1 MAYRLVIR
9 IGDRSKR
16 FPLEPGENLVGSCTE
31 CAVRISHPTV
41 SRRHAAITVSDQS
54 VSLTDLGSRNGTRVG
69 GRAVTDSVTV
79 AAGAGVRIG
88 SVEGRLEEVGVG
100 DVEVG
105 ISLPAPEL
113 EPSRVPRGADS
124 FVSTVT
130 PAALEVFAVERFP
143 ELAEGLARGDS
154 RTEIAQAAAAALR
167 HAMPC
172 RRVEVVRDRGD
183 AEELLFASV
192 RTGGSGTPG
201 REIVAA
207 DAGDG
212 WILRVDFL
220 SPAFARSYAPLVRG
234 VAALVRAAG
243 PRAGVKL
250 PRGTAAPD
258 LPEPPRPPSLV
269 RRMLEIYSLAGR
281 IAGGRVSVLIKG
293 ESGTGKELLARYVHA
308 ASERAGAELVTLN
321 CAALPRDLL
330 ESELFGVERGVATG
344 VEARAGKFESA
355 HGSTL
360 FLDEIGDMAA
370 ETQAKILRVLQE
382 GEVHRIGGSRAR
394 PADVR
399 VLSATNRELDAMLE
413 DGRFRR
419 DLYHRIADWVV
430 EVPPLRQRRADIPNL
445 AAHFLAEACDERG
458 LRVAGISRDAVAAL
472 VSYAWPG
479 NIRELQKEMRRVALF
494 LDDEEL
500 LDTARL
506 QAKITRARTAG
517 SGDALKDV
525 LERAER
531 EHIVRVL
538 DECGG
543 VVTEAAERLA
553 MGLSTLYRRMKALG
567 IE

>member
-1 MAYRLVIR
+1 MAYRLMIR
-9 IGDRSKR
+9 IGDRTKR
-16 FPLEPGENLVGSCTE
+16 FPLEPGENLVGSSRECT
-31 CAVRISHPTV
+31 ARISHPTV
-41 SRRHAAITVSDQS
+41 SRRHATIAVSGQD
-54 VSLTDLGSRNGTRVG
+54 VSLADLGSRNGTRVD
-69 GRAVTDSVTV
+69 GRPVTDSAAV
-79 AAGAGVRIG
+79 AAGARVRFG

-105 ISLPAPEL
+105 ISLPAPER
-113 EPSRVPRGADS
+113 EPSKITRGTDS
-124 FVSTVT
+124 FVTTVT
-130 PAALEVFAVERFP
+130 PATFEVFAVERFP

-154 RTEIAQAAAAALR
+154 RTEIAQAAATALR
-167 HAMPC
+167 DAMPC

-183 AEELLFASV
+183 AEELLFVSACSFDL
-192 RTGGSGTPG
+192 GTPG
-201 REIVAA
+201 RDLVTA

-212 WILRVDFL
+212 WSLRVDFL
-220 SPAFARSYAPLVRG
+220 SPTFARSYASLVRG
-234 VAALVRAAG
+234 VAAMVRAAG
-243 PRAGVKL
+243 PRAGARL
-250 PRGTAAPD
+250 PRGPAAPD
-258 LPEPPRPPSLV
+258 PPEPPRPPSLV
-269 RRMLEIYSLAGR
+269 RQVRETYSQAGR
-281 IAGGRVSVLIKG
+281 IAGGRVSVLIRG
-293 ESGTGKELLARYVHA
+293 ESGTGKELLARYIHA
-308 ASERAGAELVTLN
+308 ASERAGAGLVTLN

-382 GEVHRIGGSRAR
+382 GEVHRIGGNRAR

-399 VLSATNRELDAMLE
+399 ILSATNRDLDAMLE
-413 DGRFRR
+413 DGRFRP

-430 EVPPLRQRRADIPNL
+430 EVPPLRRRRADIPNL
-445 AAHFLAEACDERG
+445 AAHFLAEACHERG

-472 VSYAWPG
+472 VAYDWPG
-479 NIRELQKEMRRVALF
+479 NVRELQKEMRRVALF
-494 LDDEEL
+494 LEDDEL
-500 LDTARL
+500 LDTARI
-506 QAKITRARTAG
+506 QGKITRATTPG
-517 SGDALKDV
+517 SSDALKDV

-538 DECGG
+538 EECGG
-543 VVTEAAERLA
+543 VAEAAERLE

>member
-9 IGDRSKR
+9 IGDRTKR
-16 FPLEPGENLVGSCTE
+16 FPLEPGENLVGSCAE

-41 SRRHAAITVSDQS
+41 SRRHAMIAVSDQGVS
-54 VSLTDLGSRNGTRVG
+54 VTDLGSRNGTRVG
-69 GRAVTDSVTV
+69 GRVVTDSATA
-79 AAGAGVRIG
+79 AAGASVRFG
-88 SVEGRLEEVGVG
+88 SVEGRIEEVGVG

-105 ISLPAPEL
+105 ISLPAPAL
-113 EPSRVPRGADS
+113 EPSRIPRGADS
-124 FVSTVT
+124 FFSTVT
-130 PAALEVFAVERFP
+130 PAAFEVFALERFP

-154 RTEIAQAAAAALR
+154 RTEIAQAAATALR

-172 RRVEVVRDRGD
+172 RGVEVVRDRGHT
-183 AEELLFASV
+183 EELLFASV
-192 RTGGSGTPG
+192 RSGEPGTPG
-201 REIVAA
+201 RDSVAA
-207 DAGDG
+207 DAGEG

-243 PRAGVKL
+243 PRTDGQL
-250 PRGTAAPD
+250 PRGPVAPD
-258 LPEPPRPPSLV
+258 PPEPPRPPSLV
-269 RRMLEIYSLAGR
+269 RQVREIYSQAGR

-293 ESGTGKELLARYVHA
+293 ESGTGKELLARYIHA
-308 ASERAGAELVTLN
+308 ASERAGARLVTLN

-360 FLDEIGDMAA
+360 FLDEIGDMAP
-370 ETQAKILRVLQE
+370 ETQARILRVLQE
-382 GEVHRIGGSRAR
+382 GEVHRIGATQAR

-399 VLSATNRELDAMLE
+399 VLSATNRDLDAMLE

-445 AAHFLAEACDERG
+445 AAHFLAEACCERG
-458 LRVAGISRDAVAAL
+458 LRVAGISRDAVEAL
-472 VSYAWPG
+472 ITYDWPG
-479 NIRELQKEMRRVALF
+479 NVRELQKEMRRVALF
-494 LDDEEL
+494 LEEGEL

-506 QAKITRARTAG
+506 QAKITRARSTG

-531 EHIVRVL
+531 DHIVRVL

-543 VVTEAAERLA
+543 MVAEAAERLA